1 MDIQI
6 NDSFVLDKLFENI
19 DICFQDAY
27 EMLPKNDN
35 LIDTYKRRLSQIESV
50 LVNNIKSRI
59 SIAPNEIKETIKPQ
73 LRTFSPKSLP
83 NFTIEDNLLENK
95 EKKYKETL
103 NHFRNA
109 SKKKNANVINN
120 CLDID
125 TKNKIKEEK
134 ENNQTAIEFKRLRQS
149 NEIFNSKIQILSS
162 NIAMNQGEFP
172 PSEISDKELSIMVHV
187 LTDLGIKD

>member
-35 LIDTYKRRLSQIESV
+35 LIDTYKRRLSQIKSV

-59 SIAPNEIKETIKPQ
+59 SIAPNKIKETIKPQ
-73 LRTFSPKSLP
+73 LRTFSPKSMP
-83 NFTIEDNLLENK
+83 NFTIEDNLFENK

-103 NHFRNA
+103 NLFRNA
-109 SKKKNANVINN
+109 SKKRMLI
-120 CLDID
+120 
-125 TKNKIKEEK
+125 
-134 ENNQTAIEFKRLRQS
+134 
-149 NEIFNSKIQILSS
+149 
-162 NIAMNQGEFP
+162 
-172 PSEISDKELSIMVHV
+172 
-187 LTDLGIKD
+187 

>member
-1 MDIQI
+1 M
-6 NDSFVLDKLFENI
+6 
-19 DICFQDAY
+19 
-27 EMLPKNDN
+27 
-35 LIDTYKRRLSQIESV
+35 
-50 LVNNIKSRI
+50 NNIKSRI

-134 ENNQTAIEFKRLRQS
+134 ENNQTVLNSKRLQQS
-149 NEIFNSKIQILSS
+149 NEIFNSKIQIFQLVFII
-162 NIAMNQGEFP
+162 NI
-172 PSEISDKELSIMVHV
+172 
-187 LTDLGIKD
+187 